1 MKAVDTI
8 KLSDSVTIRIIR
20 HGPPTE
26 KTVKPPVGEPE
37 QPPEDPPAAERPTDE
52 KAE

>member
-26 KTVKPPVGEPE
+26 KTVKPPTDESKPAPTKDTKEP
-37 QPPEDPPAAERPTDE
+37 TGE

>member
-1 MKAVDTI
+1 MKAVDTT
-8 KLSDSVTIRIIR
+8 KLSDSVTVRVIR

-26 KTVKPPVGEPE
+26 KTVKPPVDHEKPKE
-37 QPPEDPPAAERPTDE
+37 KEEKEEKEE